1 MGAVQTMQP
10 PATGLST
17 AGPRFEAP
25 SVKVLTPMNRYHK
38 VSDAAL
44 EPPKASVLNFCVDGA
59 PTLTQSCQSACQGHE
74 RGVHRDHA
82 VRSRHLTAPLS
93 EVTNSSPNAA
103 LAAPCTRGSGHPHG
117 TTGRKMAVA
126 LLVKGANLTAVGQQ
140 QHVLGAS
147 LTHEWRE
154 RPHVRGMVEDPARR
168 HRHGWRQRHIGP
180 PTRG

>member
-1 MGAVQTMQP
+1 MGPVQTMQP
-10 PATGLST
+10 PATGLRT
-17 AGPRFEAP
+17 ACPTFEAP
-25 SVKVLTPMNRYHK
+25 SVKVLTPMNRYHQ
-38 VSDAAL
+38 VSDATL
-44 EPPKASVLNFCVDGA
+44 EPPKASVLNLCVDST

-74 RGVHRDHA
+74 RSVHRDHA
-82 VRSRHLTAPLS
+82 VRSSHLTAPLS
-93 EVTNSSPNAA
+93 QVTKSSPNAA

-126 LLVKGANLTAVGQQ
+126 LLVEGANLNAVRQQ
-140 QHVLGAS
+140 QHVLSAS

-168 HRHGWRQRHIGP
+168 HKHGWRQRHIGP